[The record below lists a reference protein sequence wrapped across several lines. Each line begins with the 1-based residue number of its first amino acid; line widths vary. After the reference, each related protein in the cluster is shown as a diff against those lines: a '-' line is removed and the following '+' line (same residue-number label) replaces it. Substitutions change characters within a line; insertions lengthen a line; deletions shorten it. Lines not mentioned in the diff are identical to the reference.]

1 MTSAVRERAEA
12 ATSAT
17 WCACSRRRRAVASSF
32 SSHLSRPVFSSAFLA
47 CTAPL
52 RRARSSPSMDRD
64 VAASRNGAFLL
75 LSFWHGGARH
85 TDFWCVGRW
94 RSSEIVAESGEKKRQ
109 RASAIV
115 AGRVSLTACRTHS
128 NPVWREIRRAALG
141 SCVDASS
148 TSSTTTVASSGQQST
163 VETVKR
169 LKTTKLLGPVAATF
183 GAALARL
190 PQVACIPLPPALA
203 VTRADDSVA
212 PTPKPKRKLS
222 SASARLEKWCVRP
235 VPVPRACAFRPPLT
249 DPRLAAIH
257 TGLRPLVRD

>member
-85 TDFWCVGRW
+85 TDFWCVGAHRP
-94 RSSEIVAESGEKKRQ
+94 SSQLSL
-109 RASAIV
+109 
-115 AGRVSLTACRTHS
+115 SLTACRTHS

-148 TSSTTTVASSGQQST
+148 TSSTTTAASSGQQST
-163 VETVKR
+163 VETVK
-169 LKTTKLLGPVAATF
+169 TTKMRDL
-183 GAALARL
+183 
-190 PQVACIPLPPALA
+190 
-203 VTRADDSVA
+203 
-212 PTPKPKRKLS
+212 LS
-222 SASARLEKWCVRP
+222 SAPSPQLSA
-235 VPVPRACAFRPPLT
+235 PRSLASRKSLAFRC
-249 DPRLAAIH
+249 
-257 TGLRPLVRD
+257 RPLSQSRGQTIQSRRRQNQRENCLPPRQGCKSGASDRC

>member
-94 RSSEIVAESGEKKRQ
+94 RSSEIVAESGEKKNNAHRPSSPLSLSPVASRSPPAALTAIPCGARSVALRSDHVSTRHQ
-109 RASAIV
+109 HHQQQQWPRRASRARWKLSKPQKCV
-115 AGRVSLTACRTHS
+115 TCSAPSPQLSAPRSLASRKSLAFRCRPLSQSRGQTIQS
-128 NPVWREIRRAALG
+128 RRRQNQREN
-141 SCVDASS
+141 C
-148 TSSTTTVASSGQQST
+148 
-163 VETVKR
+163 
-169 LKTTKLLGPVAATF
+169 
-183 GAALARL
+183 
-190 PQVACIPLPPALA
+190 LPP
-203 VTRADDSVA
+203 RQGWKSG
-212 PTPKPKRKLS
+212 
-222 SASARLEKWCVRP
+222 ASDRC
-235 VPVPRACAFRPPLT
+235 
-249 DPRLAAIH
+249 
-257 TGLRPLVRD
+257 